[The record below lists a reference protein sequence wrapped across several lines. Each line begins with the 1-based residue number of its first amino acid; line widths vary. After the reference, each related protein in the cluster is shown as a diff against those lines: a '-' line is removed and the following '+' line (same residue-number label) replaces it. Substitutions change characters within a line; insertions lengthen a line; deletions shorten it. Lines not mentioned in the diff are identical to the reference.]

1 MMSQSQK
8 ISAHEVHCRRCG
20 QAYLAQP
27 GWRLQACPR
36 CGAAPVPLR
45 VLLHNNRFAAVM
57 AVLALVILVRGQ
69 TMPFIS
75 ATNLGQTNIYS
86 LIGGIKDLY
95 QLGYYFIASIL
106 LIFSVMF
113 PITKLV
119 LILLATSSL
128 VPFSTAARHRMHKF
142 AVATGKYSL
151 LDVLVAAVTI
161 VVIRF
166 GALAQVEA
174 KPGTVIFCIAII
186 LSILAGHA
194 VRLDEEEGS

>member
-1 MMSQSQK
+1 MLDSF
-8 ISAHEVHCRRCG
+8 
-20 QAYLAQP
+20 
-27 GWRLQACPR
+27 
-36 CGAAPVPLR
+36 
-45 VLLHNNRFAAVM
+45 HNNRVAAVM
-57 AVLALVILVRGQ
+57 AVIALLVLVRGQ

-75 ATNLGQTNIYS
+75 ATNLGETNIYS
-86 LIGGIKDLY
+86 LLGGIKDLY
-95 QLGYYFIASIL
+95 QLGYWFIASVL

-113 PITKLV
+113 PIAKLT
-119 LILLATSSL
+119 LILAATTSL
-128 VPFSTAARHRMHKF
+128 IPFSPESRQRMHKF

-174 KPGTVIFCIAII
+174 QPGTVVFCIAIL

-194 VRLDEEEGS
+194 VKLETKDDES

>member
-1 MMSQSQK
+1 MTDASEN
-8 ISAHEVHCRRCG
+8 SAHTIICRRCG
-20 QAYLAQP
+20 QTYLARK
-27 GWRLQACPR
+27 GKWLQACPR
-36 CGAAPVPLR
+36 CAASPTPLR
-45 VLLHNNRFAAVM
+45 ILFHDNRVAAVM
-57 AVLALVILVRGQ
+57 AVIALLVLVRGQ

-75 ATNLGQTNIYS
+75 ATNLGETNIYS
-86 LIGGIKDLY
+86 LVGGIKDLY
-95 QLGYYFIASIL
+95 QLGYWFIASIL

-113 PITKLV
+113 PIAKLT
-119 LILLATSSL
+119 LILAATTSL
-128 VPFSTAARHRMHKF
+128 VPFSPEARHRMHKF

-174 KPGTVIFCIAII
+174 KPGTVVFCIAIL

-194 VRLDEEEGS
+194 VKLDDKDEP

>member
-1 MMSQSQK
+1 MSEISMN
-8 ISAHEVHCRRCG
+8 SAHTITCRRCG
-20 QAYLAQP
+20 QEYLVDQRK
-27 GWRLQACPR
+27 WLRACPN
-36 CGAAPVPLR
+36 CGASPVPLR
-45 VLLHNNRFAAVM
+45 NYFHNNGVAAVTSVI
-57 AVLALVILVRGQ
+57 ALLVLIRGQ

-86 LIGGIKDLY
+86 LIGGIHDLY

-113 PITKLV
+113 PIAK
-119 LILLATSSL
+119 LILILAATSAL
-128 VPFSTAARHRMHKF
+128 IPFSPEARHRMHKF

-174 KPGTVIFCIAII
+174 RPGTVVFCIAII

-194 VRLDEEEGS
+194 VHLDAKEEQ